1 MKRMIR
7 SGISIINKHN
17 FFVLILLFL
26 SVSVFYGC
34 RSSSDTLQENDQ
46 ENVQEDATPT
56 ESEKVSPFY
65 GEIISDEEFYKNA
78 GTDQIKVWMVEQ
90 SMSGRVISDRYSFEF
105 GALSSYDAETEASV
119 MFDGRNIRM
128 LSSNMSLG
136 PECLETRRI
145 SDKRDHK
152 YVLET
157 ITQAEYKPFNGSTDG
172 YVAARLGIVIENEN
186 GTTETY
192 VINEEYYILHFE
204 GSLDILS
211 AQLSGVTEI
220 STAPITEMQYMGLM
234 ALSSRYMYCKRFWSE
249 DWFRIDNFTYMET
262 NDSDLL
268 FAEAFEHL
276 KMELEY
282 DGKSRVVG
290 EREEFIEIMKI
301 FYPDLLIE
309 YNPMLWMSEES
320 AGDFRNGAVKVTVS
334 GTDEVAAND
343 SFLPAECWI
352 TPEGKLYLIRHFSNA
367 SYAVSDATVYYTAFG
382 EFVCSPDYTI
392 SFDALIGTME

>member
-1 MKRMIR
+1 MHKR
-7 SGISIINKHN
+7 S

-26 SVSVFYGC
+26 IVNVFYGC
-34 RSSSDTLQENDQ
+34 TSSSDALQ
-46 ENVQEDATPT
+46 ENVQEYRQENILENMTPT
-56 ESEKVSPFY
+56 EEEKDKSFY
-65 GEIISDEEFYKNA
+65 GEIISEEEFYKNA
-78 GTDQIKVWMVEQ
+78 ETNQIKVMIVEQ

-105 GALSSYDAETEASV
+105 GALSAYNAEAEASV
-119 MFDGRNIRM
+119 MLDGRSIRM
-128 LSSNMSLG
+128 LSPNMTLG
-136 PECLETRRI
+136 PECLETRKI

-152 YVLET
+152 FVLET
-157 ITQAEYKPFNGSTDG
+157 ITQAEYKPFNGNTDG
-172 YVAARLGIVIENEN
+172 YVTARLGIFIENEN

-192 VINEEYYILHFE
+192 IINEEYYVLHFE
-204 GSLDILS
+204 GSMDLFSVTLS
-211 AQLSGVTEI
+211 QVTEI

-234 ALSSRYMYCKRFWSE
+234 ALSSRYMYCKRFWNE

-262 NDSDLL
+262 NDPDLL

-282 DGKSRVVG
+282 DGKSRVI
-290 EREEFIEIMKI
+290 EQKEEFIEIMKL
-301 FYPDLLIE
+301 FYPDLLVE
-309 YNPMLWMSEES
+309 YDPMLWMSEES